1 MIINLVIRLMSLVA
15 YIFLLNYFFSGWS
28 LERKY
33 FAKSNFLI
41 LVIICLYMGSLY
53 LFNFTSFPFLNIL
66 MSIVFILIIAKQYNL
81 NKKEIFFWIPIL
93 LATNFICELISLTL
107 FKILFSSNSYDL
119 NSPLFIIITT
129 VFTMVVDV
137 SILFSIKHLF
147 LKKNTLYQP
156 IDLVPLVALSSIP
169 IVSVIIL
176 LSFLL
181 SEIQTNVN
189 SIALGLSVSFGILYI
204 NLCILYLY
212 NNLIKR
218 LRKANHISLQKKA
231 LESEV
236 KYIGEIKKNQLN
248 ISYIKHDLK
257 NQYLVLLGL
266 LNREHTNEA
275 KNYILNSMN
284 QLDHHSNFYTSD
296 SVLNYLLNEKNSIAK
311 K

>member
-1 MIINLVIRLMSLVA
+1 
-15 YIFLLNYFFSGWS
+15 
-28 LERKY
+28 
-33 FAKSNFLI
+33 
-41 LVIICLYMGSLY
+41 
-53 LFNFTSFPFLNIL
+53 
-66 MSIVFILIIAKQYNL
+66 
-81 NKKEIFFWIPIL
+81 
-93 LATNFICELISLTL
+93 
-107 FKILFSSNSYDL
+107 
-119 NSPLFIIITT
+119 
-129 VFTMVVDV
+129 MVVDV